1 MSDMKLRALALG
13 TVVVVA
19 ACDCGAPP
27 PLTPAPAAASA
38 AQPGKPALLTSADLD
53 VRVRAEWVK
62 AGVTPTAPADDA
74 TWLRRAWLDVL
85 GTVPPPEVVLRFLAD
100 TGKDAGKDR
109 RARALDAMLASS
121 LWPDHWTVYWDD
133 VWMGRATRGQD
144 VDRGAFRTWL
154 HAAIAKDE
162 PWSQVVTELL
172 TATGV
177 NSEGGKQKDAFAAD
191 GRTAPTDG
199 VNGAVNWTLR
209 YGQTPQDMAGTAS
222 RSLLGVQIQCA
233 QCHDHKTEKW
243 TQQDFQSF
251 AAAFVR
257 TRFVPIDRG
266 KAMGQVKRVEVRDL
280 DHPAPRFAKM
290 GDLDPIEKAQPKA
303 LDGTSLGGGDGVRA
317 ALAKWVTSP
326 DNPWFARAFVNR
338 MWGHFLGR
346 GFVDPVDDLR
356 PSNAPAASAVLDALA
371 ADFAAS
377 GFDVKHLVRTI
388 VGSEAYALSPSPLPD
403 ATAKADPEVK
413 LWERFRVTPLGPDEL
428 LGALVTATR
437 VDNVV
442 RATGRLDLDQIRFKV
457 RQRYGFLFDVDE
469 ENDEPDYEGTIA
481 QALALL
487 NGGVVGT
494 GTRLLPGSALADVLA
509 APGDDASKI
518 ESLYVRTLSRFPS
531 SDETAR
537 WQAFLAAA
545 TQTPA
550 PAPAGPPAGKDA
562 KARKPKQ
569 PDPLAGLENRATT
582 PREDARV
589 RAYEDLLWTLLNS
602 SEFVLN
608 H

>member
-1 MSDMKLRALALG
+1 MTGMKLHAIALG
-13 TVVVVA
+13 TAVVIA
-19 ACDCGAPP
+19 ACDRGTPP
-27 PLTPAPAAASA
+27 PVTPVAPVASA
-38 AQPGKPALLTSADLD
+38 VEAPKPVLLTSADVD
-53 VRVRAEWVK
+53 ARVRAEWAK
-62 AGVTPTAPADDA
+62 AGATATAPADDA

-85 GTVPPPEVVLRFLAD
+85 GTVPPPEVVLHFLAD
-100 TGKDAGKDR
+100 TGKDR
-109 RARALDAMLASS
+109 RARAVEAMFASS
-121 LWPDHWTVYWDD
+121 LWADHWTVYWDD

-154 HAAIAKDE
+154 HDAIARNE

-177 NSEGGKQKDAFAAD
+177 NSEGGRQRDAFAAD

-222 RSLLGVQIQCA
+222 RTLLGVQIQCA

-243 TQQDFQSF
+243 KQTDFQAF

-257 TRFVPIDRG
+257 TRFVPIDKG

-290 GDLDPIEKAQPKA
+290 GDLEPIDRAQPTA
-303 LDGTSLGGGDGVRA
+303 IDGTSLGGGAGVRA
-317 ALAKWVTSP
+317 ALAKWVTSA

-356 PSNAPAASAVLDALA
+356 PSNAPAAPAVLDALA

-377 GFDVKHLVRTI
+377 GFDVKHLVRVI
-388 VGSEAYALSPSPLPD
+388 VGSEAYALSSSPLSD

-442 RATGRLDLDQIRFKV
+442 RATGKLDLDQIRFKV

-481 QALALL
+481 QALTLL

-509 APGDDASKI
+509 TPGDDASKI
-518 ESLYVRTLSRFPS
+518 ESLYVRTLSRFPTA
-531 SDETAR
+531 DETTR
-537 WQAFLAAA
+537 WQAFLSDATQAPPPVAA
-545 TQTPA
+545 T
-550 PAPAGPPAGKDA
+550 PPASTPDA

-569 PDPLAGLENRATT
+569 PDPLARLENRAAT